1 MTWRA
6 SRTRMQTWIPMATC
20 GSSSSTRSICTAPIA
35 SARSTTLHG
44 SSTRPSLATPTASDG
59 RTSCS
64 WPGRRRTRT
73 RRIKTTTDRMEPK
86 RPAGPPR
93 QSPPLHPPRAR
104 QPPPPPRP
112 PRPPPHR
119 PPRTEPLRVALRPP
133 PPRAPPPRT
142 TARQRAAPAAAGDA
156 PAVMMLMGLVRRSRW
171 SLRQAHLHPRLLR
184 PPPAPPPRRR
194 VQRRS
199 RLVEV
204 RSMWMMAQSLART
217 SGRRSS

>member
-6 SRTRMQTWIPMATC
+6 SRTRMQTWIPTATC
-20 GSSSSTRSICTAPIA
+20 GSSSSTRSICTAPTA
-35 SARSTTLHG
+35 SARSTTPPG
-44 SSTRPSLATPTASDG
+44 SSTRPSPATPTASDG

-93 QSPPLHPPRAR
+93 QSPPLRPPRAR

-112 PRPPPHR
+112 LRPPPRR
-119 PPRTEPLRVALRPP
+119 PPRTEPLRVARRPP
-133 PPRAPPPRT
+133 PPRALPPQT

-156 PAVMMLMGLVRRSRW
+156 PAVTLQMGLALRSR
-171 SLRQAHLHPRLLR
+171 RVHLHPRPLR
-184 PPPAPPPRRR
+184 LPPAPPPRRR
-194 VQRRS
+194 VQKRN

-204 RSMWMMAQSLART
+204 RSMWMMAQSLARI